1 MGDAFVTVVF
11 VFYRKSKVLIL
22 TGETS
27 VCGMKTETAVVQV
40 LQFCDPCPFA
50 LQRRRRRLC
59 SAFSL
64 AVTHQWLETKKNKH
78 NKYP

>member
-27 VCGMKTETAVVQV
+27 VCGMKTETAAVQV
-40 LQFCDPCPFA
+40 LQFCDPCP
-50 LQRRRRRLC
+50 LHC
-59 SAFSL
+59 SAAAAASAPPL
-64 AVTHQWLETKKNKH
+64 VWQSHTSGLRQKKNKH
-78 NKYP
+78 NKHP